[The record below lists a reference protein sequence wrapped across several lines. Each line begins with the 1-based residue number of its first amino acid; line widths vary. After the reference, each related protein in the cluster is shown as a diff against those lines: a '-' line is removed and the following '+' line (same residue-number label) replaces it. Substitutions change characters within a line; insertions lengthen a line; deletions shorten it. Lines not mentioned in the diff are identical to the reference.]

1 MMNPQ
6 RVLVNQMIL
15 EEGLAP
21 NSVNWGLAAA
31 ANPWPKPPAGLPAP
45 LTTRDVPRYA
55 TMNGAK
61 ARQLDDKVGS
71 LTPGKEADI
80 IILGATRINVAPV
93 NQVPR
98 AVVSLMDRTNRRDR
112 DCRRQGA
119 QVEGRDVDRPVLRR
133 QLEDSTRLR
142 LQCGWHS
149 TGPFPPQLTRF
160 ISKVSTQKPPSAAL
174 MQRKPF
180 NMQRAGAHRPARSG
194 NPAAS
199 ASRVAGIT
207 PRSVMSPP
215 TSRAGVTSN
224 A

>member
-1 MMNPQ
+1 
-6 RVLVNQMIL
+6 MIF
-15 EEGLAP
+15 EQGFAP
-21 NSVNWGLAAA
+21 NSVNWGLARGRQSVAQTAGWPAGTADHRRRAALRHHERRKGAA
-31 ANPWPKPPAGLPAP
+31 ARRRGRFAH
-45 LTTRDVPRYA
+45 PR
-55 TMNGAK
+55 
-61 ARQLDDKVGS
+61 Q
-71 LTPGKEADI
+71 EADI
-80 IILGATRINVAPV
+80 IILDATRINVAPV
-93 NQVPR
+93 NQVPG

-119 QVEGRDVDRPVLRR
+119 QVEARLRDVDRPVLRR

-160 ISKVSTQKPPSAAL
+160 ISKVSTQNPPSAAL